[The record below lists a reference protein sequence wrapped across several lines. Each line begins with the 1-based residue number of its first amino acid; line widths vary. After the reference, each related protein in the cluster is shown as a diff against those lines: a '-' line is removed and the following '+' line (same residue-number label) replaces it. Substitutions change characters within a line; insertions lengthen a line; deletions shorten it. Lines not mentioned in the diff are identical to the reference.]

1 MANDPD
7 YSDEPA
13 IIPEIVEDLEI
24 NEVVSRFDPRL
35 IDGNLGKGIC
45 GIDGCDLP
53 ALARKGGKNG
63 GRCRY
68 HLNNR
73 KTGLL
78 NRRIESSDL
87 KTTRLGDE
95 SE

>member
-1 MANDPD
+1 MADDPD
-7 YSDEPA
+7 YSDEPP
-13 IIPEIVEDLEI
+13 ILKEVDDDPEI

-35 IDGNLGKGIC
+35 IDGNMGKGIC
-45 GIDGCDLP
+45 GIKGCNLP
-53 ALARKGGKNG
+53 ALAKKGGKNG

-68 HLNNR
+68 HLDNR

-87 KTTRLGDE
+87 KTTRMSDSDE
-95 SE
+95 